1 MFIKLLHIDPRSIR
15 EKSISLP
22 RRADINGQISREP
35 ISLLFNT
42 DYRITRRYWFL
53 TESRDNIPHH
63 NGKQNKKKII
73 CLITNTFV
81 DNSYPKE
88 KIKGRNQGWRNYTN
102 KIQHKIE
109 RKLFIFKHFHFNKS
123 IYIHRKKIPG
133 IIQNIFTSKK
143 ERKGMEK
150 VLNEI

>member
-63 NGKQNKKKII
+63 NGKQKKKNY
-73 CLITNTFV
+73 LSDYQYF

-88 KIKGRNQGWRNYTN
+88 KINRRNQGWRNYTN
-102 KIQHKIE
+102 KIQNENEMK
-109 RKLFIFKHFHFNKS
+109 
-123 IYIHRKKIPG
+123 
-133 IIQNIFTSKK
+133 IIQIQAFS
-143 ERKGMEK
+143 
-150 VLNEI
+150 LH

>member
-63 NGKQNKKKII
+63 NGKQNKKNYLSDYQ
-73 CLITNTFV
+73 CF
-81 DNSYPKE
+81 DNSYPTE

-102 KIQHKIE
+102 KIQHEKKNPKIIHIQAFS
-109 RKLFIFKHFHFNKS
+109 LQYIYKHTW
-123 IYIHRKKIPG
+123 KKNP
-133 IIQNIFTSKK
+133 
-143 ERKGMEK
+143 
-150 VLNEI
+150 